1 MGTMDFLTDTLPPR
15 ALPQGPLPQGPLPR
29 GSGPRGS
36 GPRGSGP
43 RGAVPAAAS
52 HRGLSGRRTLPRQRT
67 LKDSIG
73 CVGVGLHGGREV
85 ALTLHPAAAGTGIRF
100 RRGDLGVEIPARFD
114 AVADTRLCTEIA
126 AADRPEVTIGTIEH
140 VMAALAGCGI
150 DNAVIEVD
158 GPEIPILDGSA
169 APFVFLIDCAGVVE
183 QEAPRRVIEI
193 LRPIEVRT
201 GGACAALL
209 PVHDAS
215 AHGAP
220 AHGAEAAMAG
230 ELEMA
235 FSIAFDA
242 PAIGRQSLRL
252 RLTEDGFRQELAH
265 ARTFTLAAEI
275 EGLRASGR
283 ARGGSLDNAVVVD
296 GARVLNP
303 GGLRAPDEFVRHKLL
318 DAVGDLAL
326 AGATLR
332 GRFVAHC
339 SGHALNNRLLR
350 ALFAS
355 EGAWAEVAPASSRL
369 SAAA

>member
-1 MGTMDFLTDTLPPR
+1 MGMMDLLTDIRPSS
-15 ALPQGPLPQGPLPR
+15 ALAPHAVAPHAVAQNPLPR
-29 GSGPRGS
+29 GRAA
-36 GPRGSGP
+36 
-43 RGAVPAAAS
+43 GA
-52 HRGLSGRRTLPRQRT
+52 GGRRSVSRPAVLARQRT
-67 LKDSIG
+67 LKEAIG

-85 ALTLHPAAAGTGIRF
+85 SLTLHPAAPGTGIRF

-114 AVADTRLCTEIA
+114 AVADTRLCTELA

-150 DNAVIEVD
+150 DNVVVEVD
-158 GPEIPILDGSA
+158 GPEVPILDGSA
-169 APFVFLIDCAGVVE
+169 APFVFLIDCAGVVT

-193 LRPIEVRT
+193 LRPVEVRA
-201 GGACAALL
+201 GDAFARLL
-209 PVHDAS
+209 PRD
-215 AHGAP
+215 P
-220 AHGAEAAMAG
+220 DGAEAAG
-230 ELEMA
+230 ELDMA

-242 PAIGRQSLRL
+242 PAIGRQSLSL
-252 RLTEDGFRQELAH
+252 CLTEGSFRQELAH

-283 ARGGSLDNAVVVD
+283 ARGGSLENAVVVD
-296 GARVLNP
+296 GAQVLNP

-326 AGATLR
+326 AGAVLR

-350 ALFAS
+350 ALFAA
-355 EGAWAEVAPASSRL
+355 EGAWREVASAASARL